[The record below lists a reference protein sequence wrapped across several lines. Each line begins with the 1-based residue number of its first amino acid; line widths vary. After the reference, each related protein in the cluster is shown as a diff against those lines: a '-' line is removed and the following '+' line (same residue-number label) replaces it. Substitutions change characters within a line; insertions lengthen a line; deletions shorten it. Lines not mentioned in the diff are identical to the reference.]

1 MMANY
6 AMVNGNTVSN
16 IIAADDKEATEA
28 VLRCTLIEITPE
40 NPIGT
45 GWTLVDGVWQAPI
58 IEVLPVEETE
68 ETTNE

>member
-1 MMANY
+1 MANY